1 MYFDHGVTGYFVP
14 LCTANNQSEIITA
27 HVTVGSME
35 KMPKAACW
43 GMASI
48 FGVTCSLKMCLKTP
62 NSPTKFQITTK
73 KMLGFPSKS
82 RLRRVY
88 FQGASC

>member
-35 KMPKAACW
+35 KMPKAACC
-43 GMASI
+43 
-48 FGVTCSLKMCLKTP
+48 FRNGVWP
-62 NSPTKFQITTK
+62 QY
-73 KMLGFPSKS
+73 LG
-82 RLRRVY
+82 
-88 FQGASC
+88 